1 MENFKHN
8 ILITYKLSMHVNLK
22 KTKKKKQNRT
32 RLVNKK
38 IKPRK
43 NEVPPS

>member
-1 MENFKHN
+1 MENFKQN

-22 KTKKKKQNRT
+22 KTKKKQNRT